1 MEIASL
7 YPQQT
12 VTLESGVE
20 DRVAVSRQAAQG
32 LQDPEN
38 QNDASAED
46 RVELVRTQNLASPP
60 AKEVDVNQ
68 AQQLLQQVQQDWS
81 NFSRQDLRDL
91 YQFDR
96 LRDLCTQVQMTQF

>member
-1 MEIASL
+1 MEISSL

-38 QNDASAED
+38 QNGDSAED

-60 AKEVDVNQ
+60 SEEVDVDQ
-68 AQQLLQQVQQDWS
+68 AMELLQQVQQDLS
-81 NFSRQDLRDL
+81 TLGRNDLREL

-96 LRDLCTQVQMTQF
+96 LRDLCTQVQMAQF

>member
-1 MEIASL
+1 MEISSL

-12 VTLESGVE
+12 LTLESGVE

-38 QNDASAED
+38 QDDSTED

-60 AKEVDVNQ
+60 SEEVDVDQ
-68 AQQLLQQVQQDWS
+68 ALELLQQVQQDLS
-81 NFSRQDLRDL
+81 NLGRTDLREL

-96 LRDLCTQVQMTQF
+96 LRDLCAQVQMAEF

>member
-1 MEIASL
+1 MEISSL

-32 LQDPEN
+32 LEDPEN
-38 QNDASAED
+38 QSDDSAED

-60 AKEVDVNQ
+60 SEEVDMDQ
-68 AQQLLQQVQQDWS
+68 ALELLQQVQQHW
-81 NFSRQDLRDL
+81 NNLSRQDLRGL

-96 LRDLCTQVQMTQF
+96 LRDLCTQVQMAQF